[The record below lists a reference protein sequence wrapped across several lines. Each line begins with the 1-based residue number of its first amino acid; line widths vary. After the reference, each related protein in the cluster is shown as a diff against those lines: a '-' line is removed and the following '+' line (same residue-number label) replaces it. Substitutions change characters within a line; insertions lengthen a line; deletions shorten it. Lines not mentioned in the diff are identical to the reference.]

1 MSFRSHNW
9 IAREIKCLKIY
20 SKILFLEEIQGCNVS
35 VIMRRT
41 SISCRKI
48 FRKKNLYSSSS
59 RISPCKKTIQ
69 QNVKKYRSYG
79 LSLNKNEENS
89 GCRRIARSEENIERV
104 KIMLENVPRTLLQEE
119 LAWDYLLQHLT
130 EYPAENCVNTHTWQK
145 FGNS

>member
-1 MSFRSHNW
+1 MSQLSWEERVLVVEKYFER
-9 IAREIKCLKIY
+9 KIY
-20 SKILFLEEIQGCNVS
+20 IAVQAE
-35 VIMRRT
+35 
-41 SISCRKI
+41 
-48 FRKKNLYSSSS
+48 FRQRY
-59 RISPCKKTIQ
+59 IHAPPCKKTIQ